1 VLVNGALGMLA
12 LKDGRLMSVF
22 SPLIRDGRIVEINIV
37 ADPERLTGID
47 VDDFR

>member
-1 VLVNGALGMLA
+1 
-12 LKDGRLMSVF
+12 MSVF